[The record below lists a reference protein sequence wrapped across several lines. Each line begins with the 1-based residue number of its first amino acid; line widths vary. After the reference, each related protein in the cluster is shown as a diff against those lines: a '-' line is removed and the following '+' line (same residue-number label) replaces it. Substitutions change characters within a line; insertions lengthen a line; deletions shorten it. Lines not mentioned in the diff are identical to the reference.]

1 MLQVYHNNALLKFLN
16 DIRLTLLSFKS
27 RLYLIGLLFHLLY
40 FSPFLVAMR
49 FEPRISQY
57 FDRVLP
63 TPWPYLLLF
72 VIKRNCFTN
81 NDVVVCKY
89 SMALNLCTTV
99 SRESFQGLSFQWV
112 KSLQMHLHT
121 YLHLCFKNVCTSY
134 LYLHY
139 QDCRRYIPAYIRVTR
154 NVGTTHQPT
163 FLFLNM
169 QALHT
174 YLHS

>member
-16 DIRLTLLSFKS
+16 DIRSTLLSFKS

-121 YLHLCFKNVCTSY
+121 YLHLTVSFN
-134 LYLHY
+134 
-139 QDCRRYIPAYIRVTR
+139 RRSFDVASIQVPNYRPVVVKLQQKEMKSCICPM
-154 NVGTTHQPT
+154 GK
-163 FLFLNM
+163 LLC
-169 QALHT
+169 L
-174 YLHS
+174 